1 MNTSPEAVRT
11 ELLDKF
17 YLEICKWSKQSLKVA
32 YEDLITTDKRL
43 NSFVGVN

>member
-1 MNTSPEAVRT
+1 MNSSPEAVQA

-17 YLEICKWSKQSLKVA
+17 YLEICQWSKQSLAVA
-32 YEDLITTDKRL
+32 YEDLITPDKSL

>member
-1 MNTSPEAVRT
+1 MNSSPEAVQA

-17 YLEICKWSKQSLKVA
+17 YLEICQWSKQSLEIA
-32 YEDLITTDKRL
+32 YEDLITADKRL